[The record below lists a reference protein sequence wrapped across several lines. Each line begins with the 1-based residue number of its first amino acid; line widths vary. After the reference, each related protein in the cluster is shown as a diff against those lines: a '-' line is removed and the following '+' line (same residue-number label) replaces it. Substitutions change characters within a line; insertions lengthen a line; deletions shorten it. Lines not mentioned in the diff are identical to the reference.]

1 MRILISGICG
11 FVGSTVARELLA
23 AGHQITGFDNYIRA
37 GSETNR
43 EPLEKLG
50 AKIITA
56 DLRYAREID
65 ALPAA
70 DFVIDAAAN
79 ASVLAGVDG
88 KTSSRELVDHNLVG
102 TINLLE
108 YCKAKQAGFILLST
122 SRVYSIAPLT
132 ALPVTPIQGAFR
144 LALNTAA
151 PVPGVSAA

>member
-23 AGHQITGFDNYIRA
+23 AGHHVTGFDSYIRP

-56 DLRYAREID
+56 DLRYAQEID

-88 KTSSRELVDHNLVG
+88 KPAAVNSST
-102 TINLLE
+102 TILSGPLIFWST
-108 YCKAKQAGFILLST
+108 AKPKKRASFSFRRAEFT
-122 SRVYSIAPLT
+122 PL
-132 ALPVTPIQGAFR
+132 PRSP
-144 LALNTAA
+144 
-151 PVPGVSAA
+151 PCP